1 MVKSANR
8 VIQILNTV
16 GTRKEGLTNAE
27 LSQALN
33 IPKGSLSLLL
43 ADLVQNE
50 FLHLMKENK
59 RYILG
64 SQIIVLAG
72 QYLTD
77 LDIVQA
83 GRPIVHEV
91 MIKTEESCAL
101 AVRKEDDMV
110 IVFGENSP
118 QPIKRA
124 IEIGYRAPL
133 YRTAGGKA
141 ILAFSSDLEIDQYLS
156 SVHLVA
162 MTRTTITDTESL
174 KKELKKIRSHFFAY
188 SKEEQYEG
196 LSAIATP
203 IFDLHG
209 SVSGSI
215 VVTLP
220 TSRVKPMKK
229 KLVEK
234 TLYRAS
240 EALSRKLGFNAAS
253 GKSRKAS

>member
-8 VIQILNTV
+8 VIQIMNTV
-16 GTRKEGLTNAE
+16 GTHRDGLTNAE

-43 ADLVQNE
+43 ADLVEND
-50 FLHLMKENK
+50 FLNLMKENK

-72 QYLTD
+72 QSLTD

-83 GRPIVHEV
+83 GRPVVHEV
-91 MIKTEESCAL
+91 MIRTEESCAL

-141 ILAFSSDLEIDQYLS
+141 MLAFLPGKEIEQYLI
-156 SVHLVA
+156 SVHLIA
-162 MTRTTITDTESL
+162 MTRTTITDAESL
-174 KKELKKIRSHFFAY
+174 KKELKEIRSHFIAY
-188 SKEEQYEG
+188 SKEEQYDG
-196 LSAIATP
+196 LTAIAAP
-203 IFDLHG
+203 VFDLHG
-209 SVSGSI
+209 SISGAI

-220 TSRVKPMKK
+220 SLRFTPKKK

-234 TLYRAS
+234 TLVLAS
-240 EALSRKLGFNAAS
+240 EEISRKLGYDSAS
-253 GKSRKAS
+253 GKSAKAS